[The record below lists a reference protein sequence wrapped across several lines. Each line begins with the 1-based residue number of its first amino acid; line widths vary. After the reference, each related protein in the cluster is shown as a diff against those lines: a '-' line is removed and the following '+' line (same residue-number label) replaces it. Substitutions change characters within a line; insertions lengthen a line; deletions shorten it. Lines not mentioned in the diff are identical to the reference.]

1 MFTAMLHGD
10 GGMEGLGKL
19 VVNPRSRLIPPG
31 SCVVYE
37 LMAVMII
44 ITNVI
49 PVGINRYSSRRRL
62 RIAVGIQ
69 V

>member
-1 MFTAMLHGD
+1 
-10 GGMEGLGKL
+10 MEGLGKL
-19 VVNPRSRLIPPG
+19 VVNPSSRLIPPG

-44 ITNVI
+44 ITNVMLMLCYVI